1 MKMTGNEIR
10 RQFLEYFEKHNHKIV
25 RSSSLVPQDDP
36 TLLFTNAG
44 MVQFKRTFLGE
55 EKRTYVRATSSQ
67 KCVRAGGKHNDLE
80 NVGYTARHHTF
91 FEMLG
96 NFSFGDYFKE
106 KAIEFAWDLL
116 INEYGLPEEK
126 LIVSVFLDDDEA
138 YEIWNKNIGVPED
151 RIVRFGEKDNFWSMG
166 DTGPCGPCS
175 EILMDRG
182 EEFACDRPDCSAGC
196 ECDRY
201 LEIWN
206 LVFMQFNR
214 DASGKMTPL
223 PKPSIDTGMGLE
235 RIVSIIQDVPTNYE
249 TDLIIPIINKTESL
263 SEKRLGDS
271 SEDDIA
277 MKVIAD
283 HSRAAAFLIG
293 DGILPSNDG
302 RGYVLRRIIRRAIRY
317 GRHIGLV
324 KPFLHKTASVV
335 FDIMKPV
342 YPELSKADAFITNV
356 IKNEEVRFSDTLD
369 NGLKLLNDTL
379 SDIKAK
385 GQKEISG
392 QLIFK
397 LYDTYGFPLD
407 IVRDV
412 VRDKNISLDIQGFNN
427 AMEGQRA
434 KSRSIAAFSE
444 ISDAYKKLSAKG
456 IKPEFVGYDKL
467 SCNAKVLVIV
477 EDGNEVQK
485 ASSGTE
491 IEVVTDFTPFYAES
505 GGQVGDKG
513 KITGPNHEMDVSYT
527 IKDPT
532 GLIIHKGKIISGN
545 IKKEDNVILTVDK
558 NERDAIACNHTAT
571 HILHSILRRILG
583 DHVKQ
588 AGSLVAPDRLRFDFT
603 HFSQV
608 DTDTLDKIE
617 TLVNKRIRR
626 NVSVQIE
633 EMDAENALKSGA
645 TALFEEKY
653 GERVR
658 VVSLADFSKELC
670 GGIHTKDT
678 GHIGLFKI
686 IGESSVASGVRRIE
700 ALTGDA
706 ALTYTQKA
714 SNILRNTARLIKEK
728 PETLTQ
734 RVEKIL
740 ADYKYL
746 EKEVERLKT
755 QMASR
760 STDRIEDD
768 IKSINNIKVI
778 AKKVSVD
785 NPAALRDLADKF
797 KEKIKSGI
805 VVLGCNTGPK
815 VLLITVVTKDLVDR
829 FHAGN
834 IIKQVA
840 EIVGGGGGGR
850 PDMAQAGGTKP
861 ELLDKAIDKVFE
873 IVENT

>member
-1 MKMTGNEIR
+1 
-10 RQFLEYFEKHNHKIV
+10 
-25 RSSSLVPQDDP
+25 
-36 TLLFTNAG
+36 
-44 MVQFKRTFLGE
+44 
-55 EKRTYVRATSSQ
+55 
-67 KCVRAGGKHNDLE
+67 
-80 NVGYTARHHTF
+80 
-91 FEMLG
+91 
-96 NFSFGDYFKE
+96 
-106 KAIEFAWDLL
+106 
-116 INEYGLPEEK
+116 
-126 LIVSVFLDDDEA
+126 
-138 YEIWNKNIGVPED
+138 
-151 RIVRFGEKDNFWSMG
+151 
-166 DTGPCGPCS
+166 
-175 EILMDRG
+175 
-182 EEFACDRPDCSAGC
+182 
-196 ECDRY
+196 
-201 LEIWN
+201 
-206 LVFMQFNR
+206 
-214 DASGKMTPL
+214 
-223 PKPSIDTGMGLE
+223 
-235 RIVSIIQDVPTNYE
+235 
-249 TDLIIPIINKTESL
+249 
-263 SEKRLGDS
+263 
-271 SEDDIA
+271 
-277 MKVIAD
+277 
-283 HSRAAAFLIG
+283 
-293 DGILPSNDG
+293 
-302 RGYVLRRIIRRAIRY
+302 
-317 GRHIGLV
+317 
-324 KPFLHKTASVV
+324 
-335 FDIMKPV
+335 
-342 YPELSKADAFITNV
+342 
-356 IKNEEVRFSDTLD
+356 
-369 NGLKLLNDTL
+369 
-379 SDIKAK
+379 
-385 GQKEISG
+385 
-392 QLIFK
+392 
-397 LYDTYGFPLD
+397 
-407 IVRDV
+407 
-412 VRDKNISLDIQGFNN
+412 
-427 AMEGQRA
+427 
-434 KSRSIAAFSE
+434 
-444 ISDAYKKLSAKG
+444 
-456 IKPEFVGYDKL
+456 
-467 SCNAKVLVIV
+467 
-477 EDGNEVQK
+477 
-485 ASSGTE
+485 
-491 IEVVTDFTPFYAES
+491 
-505 GGQVGDKG
+505 
-513 KITGPNHEMDVSYT
+513 
-527 IKDPT
+527 

-617 TLVNKRIRR
+617 TLVNKKIRR

-670 GGIHTKDT
+670 GGIHTKYT

-714 SNILRNTARLIKEK
+714 SNTLRNTARLVKEK

-768 IKSINNIKVI
+768 VKSINNIKVL

-834 IIKQVA
+834 IVKQVA
-840 EIVGGGGGGR
+840 AIVGGGGGGR

-861 ELLDKAIDKVFE
+861 ELLDKALDKVFE
-873 IVENT
+873 IV

>member
-10 RQFLEYFEKHNHKIV
+10 RQFIEYFEKHNHKIV

-55 EKRTYVRATSSQ
+55 EKRSYVRAASSQ

-106 KAIEFAWDLL
+106 KGIEFAWDLL
-116 INEYGLPEEK
+116 VNGYGLPEDK
-126 LIVSVFLDDDEA
+126 LLVSVFIDDDEA
-138 YEIWNKNIGVPED
+138 HDIWNKNIGVPED

-175 EILMDRG
+175 EILLDRG
-182 EEFACDRPDCSAGC
+182 KEFACDRPDCSVGC

-214 DASGKMTPL
+214 DASGKMAPL

-235 RIVSIIQDVPTNYE
+235 RIVSIIQNVPTNYE
-249 TDLIIPIINKTESL
+249 IDLIIPIINKTENL
-263 SEKRLGDS
+263 SEKQLGDS

-293 DGILPSNDG
+293 DGIIPSNEG

-317 GRHIGLV
+317 GRNIGLTR
-324 KPFLHKTASVV
+324 PFLHKTTSVV

-342 YPELSKADAFITNV
+342 YPELSSAASFITNI
-356 IKNEEVRFSDTLD
+356 IKNEEVRFSETLD
-369 NGLKLLNDTL
+369 KGLKLLNDNL
-379 SDIKAK
+379 LEIKAK
-385 GQKEISG
+385 GQKEIPG

-412 VRDKNISLDIQGFNN
+412 VRDKNMSLDIQGFNN
-427 AMEGQRA
+427 AMEEQRA
-434 KSRSIAAFSE
+434 KSRSIATFSE
-444 ISDAYKKLSAKG
+444 ISDAYKKLSSEG
-456 IKPEFVGYDKL
+456 IKPKFVGYDKL

-477 EDGNEVQK
+477 ENGNEVHE
-485 ASSGTE
+485 ASSGK
-491 IEVVTDFTPFYAES
+491 EVEVITDFTPFYAES
-505 GGQVGDKG
+505 GGQVGDTG
-513 KITGPNHEMDVSYT
+513 KISGTNLILEVSDT
-527 IKDPT
+527 VKDPT
-532 GLIIHKGKIISGN
+532 GLVIHKGRIISGT
-545 IKKEDNVILTVDK
+545 IKKGDNIFLIVDK
-558 NERDAIACNHTAT
+558 NERNATACNHTAT
-571 HILHSILRRILG
+571 HILHSVLRQILG

-608 DTDTLDKIE
+608 DTETLDKIE
-617 TLVNKRIRR
+617 SLVNKIIQE
-626 NVSVQIE
+626 NMPVQLE
-633 EMDAENALKSGA
+633 EMDAEDALKTGA

-653 GERVR
+653 GDRVR
-658 VVSLADFSKELC
+658 VVSLSDFSKELC
-670 GGIHTKDT
+670 GGIHTRHT
-678 GHIGLFKI
+678 GNIGLFKI

-706 ALTYTQKA
+706 ALTYTQKT
-714 SNILRNTARLIKEK
+714 SNIVRNIARLVKEK
-728 PETLTQ
+728 PEALTQ

-740 ADYKYL
+740 SEQKFH
-746 EKEVERLKT
+746 EKEIERLKAQT
-755 QMASR
+755 ASR
-760 STDRIEDD
+760 SADRIEDD
-768 IKSINNIKVI
+768 IKSINNIKVL

-815 VLLITVVTKDLVDR
+815 VLLITLVTKDLVDR

-834 IIKQVA
+834 IVKQVA
-840 EIVGGGGGGR
+840 AIVGGGGGGR

-861 ELLDKAIDKVFE
+861 EMLDKALDKVYE
-873 IVENT
+873 LVENR